1 MSDDEGREVAV
12 RIVWDVVEVDGVW
25 HRRSRQY
32 VDEVLVSEIVSGREL
47 DDLGASTPPLP

>member
-1 MSDDEGREVAV
+1 MGDDEGHEVMV

-32 VDEVLVSEIVSGREL
+32 VDEVLVSEIIGREL
-47 DDLGASTPPLP
+47 YDLGASTPPLP